1 MLLSW
6 LPGINIEDF
15 LNSYTKSSFQGIQ
28 IDAKY
33 PQPAFFENYVPEQFK
48 SFMNDT
54 IKEWEV
60 LGVIQR
66 WELARQN
73 PCEEIPTVVCPLSV
87 EPEKPRAV
95 WDGRYLN
102 EYIRDIPFSMDG
114 VNKVAEI
121 AWKDAYMFKLDHK
134 NGYFHVSIAESSR
147 KYFGICWDGIYYVLC
162 VLPFGWKSSPYIYHT
177 LTEAVNM
184 YIRSLDIPMLGWI
197 DDMLGVLQQ
206 LLQFANDEQQ
216 FQSSCKSM
224 VVVTYIMFMAG
235 YFLGKAKCVLIPQKT
250 ITYLGISCDTSK
262 ERYMVPEKR
271 LKKYLPILQS
281 ACSKTWISYSV
292 IETIVGKLVSL
303 QCAVPTGMWY
313 TRELYAAMRVSGISS
328 QDSRQRKHSAY
339 IKNSPQIK
347 EELHMWIYLL
357 QSNFGAAWRS
367 YETVMIEADIASDA
381 SGRQYAGVVD
391 FQYGPS
397 LITAGNFEHGM
408 LQQDIQVK
416 EGFALRETLSML
428 VNKVPHQIKGKTLI
442 CKVDNTVLKAVLER
456 QGTSHNLMLNNI
468 GKDIFWLQQQGDF
481 NIALTYIPSEQNK
494 ADKYTRQSSG
504 LEAVLR
510 NQTFLMLW
518 SKWGPFTWDLMAS
531 AANAQRDPQGNRLKY
546 FSRYYDTFTE
556 GVDLFHQKSTHLS
569 SIYCFPP
576 IPIIGMVL
584 KFLQQNRLTCV
595 MILPAINATWVN
607 LASAYMEDAI
617 CIAKPFETT
626 IFTVLNNQGKC
637 VQKTYPFPML
647 AVKLNFNCPFKTLK
661 YLFV

>member
-1 MLLSW
+1 
-6 LPGINIEDF
+6 
-15 LNSYTKSSFQGIQ
+15 
-28 IDAKY
+28 
-33 PQPAFFENYVPEQFK
+33 
-48 SFMNDT
+48 
-54 IKEWEV
+54 
-60 LGVIQR
+60 
-66 WELARQN
+66 
-73 PCEEIPTVVCPLSV
+73 
-87 EPEKPRAV
+87 
-95 WDGRYLN
+95 
-102 EYIRDIPFSMDG
+102 
-114 VNKVAEI
+114 
-121 AWKDAYMFKLDHK
+121 
-134 NGYFHVSIAESSR
+134 
-147 KYFGICWDGIYYVLC
+147 
-162 VLPFGWKSSPYIYHT
+162 
-177 LTEAVNM
+177 
-184 YIRSLDIPMLGWI
+184 MLGWI

-224 VVVTYIMFMAG
+224 VVTYIMFMAG
-235 YFLGKAKCVLIPQKT
+235 YFLGKAKCVLIPQKN

-303 QCAVPTGMWY
+303 QYAVPIGMWY

-347 EELHMWIYLL
+347 KELNMWIYLL
-357 QSNFGAAWRS
+357 QSNLGAAWRS

-569 SIYCFPP
+569 NIYCFPP

-584 KFLQQNRLTCV
+584 KFLQQNKLTCV
-595 MILPAINATWVN
+595 MIVPAINATWVN

-661 YLFV
+661 YLSV